1 MIQELS
7 RWAANNWHVLQS
19 RAVVLGVVGRV
30 GGPAR
35 LLDLEG
41 TLFLSFIEGVLRD
54 SEHHNKALDEM
65 YAAARPVVSTPLD
78 RRDRRAEIARVTRL
92 FGG

>member
-1 MIQELS
+1 M
-7 RWAANNWHVLQS
+7 
-19 RAVVLGVVGRV
+19 LGVIGRV

-41 TLFLSFIEGVLRD
+41 TLFLALIEGVLRD

-78 RRDRRAEIARVTRL
+78 KRDRRREIARITRI

>member
-7 RWAANNWHVLQS
+7 RWAATNWHILQA
-19 RAVVLGVVGRV
+19 RALVLGVIGRV

-41 TLFLSFIEGVLRD
+41 TLFLSLIEGVLRE
-54 SEHHNKALDEM
+54 SEHHNKALDEI
-65 YAAARPVVSTPLD
+65 YAASLPVVSTPLD
-78 RRDRRAEIARVTRL
+78 KRDRRREIERISRI

>member
-7 RWAANNWHVLQS
+7 RWAAVNWHILQA
-19 RAVVLGVVGRV
+19 RAVVLGVIGRV

-41 TLFLSFIEGVLRD
+41 TLFLALIEGVLRD
-54 SEHHNKALDEM
+54 SEHHNKALDTM
-65 YAAARPVVSTPLD
+65 YAEATPVVSTPLD
-78 RRDRRAEIARVTRL
+78 KRDRRREIERVARM